1 MAYSREI
8 IKKVLQYVRFRV
20 PQTEEKNSYYTE
32 IGNTLVRISNHCT
45 RLRVWDEILEK
56 NPKWKGKPIISIV
69 FEDDEDTFDEVDCL
83 VLKRFRMKPIKV
95 TEYVYRLQGDPQFI
109 TPQDERLIIS
119 GIKQVQGGKYTDLT
133 NKCSEPILRVSQN
146 PPSVPPN
153 NQELNTEQYMD
164 KKLIRLT
171 ESDLHRIVK
180 ESVDRVLSEG
190 LGIDYHRKVADS
202 DRIPNEFNKN
212 QYMEI
217 LHLLDGIGALG
228 WLIPS
233 SDVHSGTF
241 GQRQRIT
248 PEMRKAIELVISNK
262 ETLKDAA
269 ANAYKSFIDSCGEN
283 NISHLNKSITNGET
297 IKDRYFPNG
306 VDDGYREPEE
316 KPWYFA
322 DEEY

>member
-1 MAYSREI
+1 M
-8 IKKVLQYVRFRV
+8 
-20 PQTEEKNSYYTE
+20 N
-32 IGNTLVRISNHCT
+32 
-45 RLRVWDEILEK
+45 
-56 NPKWKGKPIISIV
+56 
-69 FEDDEDTFDEVDCL
+69 
-83 VLKRFRMKPIKV
+83 
-95 TEYVYRLQGDPQFI
+95 
-109 TPQDERLIIS
+109 
-119 GIKQVQGGKYTDLT
+119 
-133 NKCSEPILRVSQN
+133 
-146 PPSVPPN
+146 
-153 NQELNTEQYMD
+153 

-180 ESVDRVLSEG
+180 KSVNRVLREG
-190 LGIDYHRKVADS
+190 LGMDYHRKVADS

-217 LHLLDGIGALG
+217 LHLLDGIDALG

-233 SDVHSGTF
+233 SF

-306 VDDGYREPEE
+306 GDDGYREPEE